1 MIISLIYH
9 HQHNSNNNSN
19 SSNNIKI
26 NKEIST
32 KVILINNLVT
42 IRIISFQIRVFII
55 TSKCLIKINNT
66 HSSNSKLLNKTNN
79 FYSNNNII
87 RLRFPRITKMFITS

>member
-1 MIISLIYH
+1 MIISLTYH

-19 SSNNIKI
+19 SNNIKI
-26 NKEIST
+26 NKEIFI

-42 IRIISFQIRVFII
+42 IRIISFQIKVFII
-55 TSKCLIKINNT
+55 TSKYLIKINNT

-79 FYSNNNII
+79 FYNNNNII